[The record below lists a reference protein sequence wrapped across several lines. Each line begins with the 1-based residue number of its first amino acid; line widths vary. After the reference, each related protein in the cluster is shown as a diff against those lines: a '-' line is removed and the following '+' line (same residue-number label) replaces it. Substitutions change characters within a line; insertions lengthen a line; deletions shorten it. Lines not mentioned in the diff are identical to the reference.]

1 MQMKQPRSSL
11 DKTLKEIV
19 VGKNAMDIERI
30 TFDTIRAIRNNG
42 DCGIAM
48 MAVSAVDNALWDLKA
63 KLLNLPLCSLL
74 GKVKDAMPI
83 YGSGGFTSYSNA
95 QTQKQ
100 FQQWASESI
109 TCFKMKIGSEP
120 EKDVQRIAAARKAIG
135 SDAALFVDANGA
147 YTVKQALKKANAFNE
162 YNVTWY
168 EEPVT
173 SCKP

>member
-1 MQMKQPRSSL
+1 MRWILKALRS
-11 DKTLKEIV
+11 IQY
-19 VGKNAMDIERI
+19 
-30 TFDTIRAIRNNG
+30 RAIRNNG

-74 GKVKDAMPI
+74 GKAKDGMPV

-109 TCFKMKIGSEP
+109 
-120 EKDVQRIAAARKAIG
+120 
-135 SDAALFVDANGA
+135 ALF
-147 YTVKQALKKANAFNE
+147 
-162 YNVTWY
+162 
-168 EEPVT
+168 
-173 SCKP
+173 